1 MSETKAAH
9 TVSTFCQTF
18 KISRSFFY
26 KLAREGKAPRLM
38 KIGRRT
44 LISAEAT
51 QEWQD
56 KMETP
61 A

>member
-1 MSETKAAH
+1 MTTANDAH
-9 TVSTFCQTF
+9 TVSTFCKTF
-18 KISRSFFY
+18 QISRSMFY

-38 KIGRRT
+38 KVGRRT

-51 QEWQD
+51 EEWQRR
-56 KMETP
+56 MEQS

>member
-9 TVSTFCQTF
+9 TVTTFCQAF

-26 KLAREGKAPRLM
+26 KLQREGKAPRLM
-38 KIGRRT
+38 KVGRRT

>member
-1 MSETKAAH
+1 MTTANDAH
-9 TVSTFCQTF
+9 TVSTFCKAFQ
-18 KISRSFFY
+18 ISRSMFY

-38 KIGRRT
+38 KVGRRT

-51 QEWQD
+51 EEWKRQ
-56 KMETP
+56 MEQS